1 MAAEE
6 IFTTVNSRDLWRAL
20 TLKEC
25 LRFSPQFQLALKT
38 GECELEYLLEHYRIA
53 SDLFY
58 RASKAGET
66 FASALQALGG
76 GLLSILTPS
85 TALPLITLDDETAT
99 ETAVSRLKP
108 LIKKLTDVSELTKT
122 LAVNLYEPGVQL
134 QTAAEQLEK
143 LNPLRKAFSRAGE
156 QLESTLNKSAS
167 VPRNR
172 VAEAEEADSGLEDSR
187 STFSTFAHSYLSA
200 LRAGLGPSR
209 LATCLRCTF
218 ITFRTESDY
227 AQGLRGLFQPFDYQ
241 VPLDWR
247 GELERLLGASE
258 EDARR
263 GADQASGPP
272 VRPTGGV
279 LIEGNLFK
287 RSHKKHWRT
296 WDRRWFMIANNQLVY
311 FTGLEHLKGGSGAK
325 GSTNE
330 ICGGEGSQ
338 AAVLKSPTDTTTVS
352 RIQWKIVEPDLRLC
366 TAKAILSSSTSNDTM
381 AVQGQTQDSNMS
393 DGLSYESSSLAAS
406 SSERRFTFELISP
419 NGKKHYLQALNE
431 EEMDQWV
438 TILRAGLL
446 HGDISVSATTLNTYQ
461 PQYRPGV
468 PSPKTSAHRRSLSRP
483 TMLFPQEDKTEERKA
498 SINFSRS
505 YDCLRTTGGAQL
517 LDDPPGTGN
526 RLCAD
531 CASDRVSWAS
541 TNLGLTLC
549 TDCAAC
555 HRGLGVHISKSFVF
569 LLDSDHLR
577 HFVLRFQSW
586 VECVLGPFCNG
597 RANILL
603 GPLWSSATSEAVA
616 LSHLCLLQISI
627 DAEDIRCLLD
637 VSVQHPFLSLH
648 LEGKCGDVAYSE
660 SKITRETLS
669 DNHPCLPERQLPTQ
683 KAATSPSYAEQS
695 FQTGTVRE
703 LIDSVVKWVSA
714 ATLIDRYID
723 RFLLTGTCALTSTET
738 RLVRSLFLD
747 NWEPELIA
755 VMRNLGNRI
764 GGSIFEAS
772 LTSPPSKSSSPT
784 VSKNSFNNS
793 SRDVGLLADV
803 KRPQPGQGSASNKQV
818 RQNWIEMKYAACR
831 FVDFPGSSLADL
843 KSRILD
849 LYRNWRTQMQTAS
862 SDDNRRGGVL
872 HDRSASPRTS
882 VITVL
887 SGPALGRVAKVVDR
901 RRPSASPR
909 LISRSQ
915 MFLGSFLPS
924 FFYIL
929 GPVISLP
936 DHTLHVDN
944 LLENLDVVAA
954 LLQHS
959 ILLSSTSNTTPSE
972 PRLSDKHR
980 QSTHRLSGS
989 QLAARLLLV
998 AGAHMGC
1005 PPLVL
1010 LGLAAGASPCA
1021 QPGASHFARSL
1032 DLTAPRGLD
1041 PLGTTCPP
1049 LVSAVI
1055 GGRMSVCELLLSHGA
1070 NVRLSLLVLMQLD
1083 DESTLAS
1090 ASVHYDG
1097 WVIRS

>member
-172 VAEAEEADSGLEDSR
+172 VVEAEEADSGLEDSR

-381 AVQGQTQDSNMS
+381 AVQGQTQDT
-393 DGLSYESSSLAAS
+393 AS

-446 HGDISVSATTLNTYQ
+446 HGDIS
-461 PQYRPGV
+461 YRPGV

-555 HRGLGVHISKSFVF
+555 HRGLGVHISK
-569 LLDSDHLR
+569 
-577 HFVLRFQSW
+577 
-586 VECVLGPFCNG
+586 
-597 RANILL
+597 
-603 GPLWSSATSEAVA
+603 
-616 LSHLCLLQISI
+616 
-627 DAEDIRCLLD
+627 
-637 VSVQHPFLSLH
+637 
-648 LEGKCGDVAYSE
+648 
-660 SKITRETLS
+660 
-669 DNHPCLPERQLPTQ
+669 
-683 KAATSPSYAEQS
+683 
-695 FQTGTVRE
+695 
-703 LIDSVVKWVSA
+703 
-714 ATLIDRYID
+714 
-723 RFLLTGTCALTSTET
+723 
-738 RLVRSLFLD
+738 VRSLFLD

-915 MFLGSFLPS
+915 MFLGKPIETWVPLIFL
-924 FFYIL
+924 L
-929 GPVISLP
+929 RG
-936 DHTLHVDN
+936 TLY
-944 LLENLDVVAA
+944 
-954 LLQHS
+954 LQ
-959 ILLSSTSNTTPSE
+959 IFE
-972 PRLSDKHR
+972 
-980 QSTHRLSGS
+980 G
-989 QLAARLLLV
+989 
-998 AGAHMGC
+998 
-1005 PPLVL
+1005 
-1010 LGLAAGASPCA
+1010 
-1021 QPGASHFARSL
+1021 
-1032 DLTAPRGLD
+1032 
-1041 PLGTTCPP
+1041 
-1049 LVSAVI
+1049 
-1055 GGRMSVCELLLSHGA
+1055 
-1070 NVRLSLLVLMQLD
+1070 
-1083 DESTLAS
+1083 
-1090 ASVHYDG
+1090 
-1097 WVIRS
+1097 

>member
-172 VAEAEEADSGLEDSR
+172 VVEAEEADSGLEDSR

-555 HRGLGVHISKSFVF
+555 HRGLGVHISK
-569 LLDSDHLR
+569 
-577 HFVLRFQSW
+577 
-586 VECVLGPFCNG
+586 
-597 RANILL
+597 
-603 GPLWSSATSEAVA
+603 
-616 LSHLCLLQISI
+616 
-627 DAEDIRCLLD
+627 
-637 VSVQHPFLSLH
+637 
-648 LEGKCGDVAYSE
+648 
-660 SKITRETLS
+660 
-669 DNHPCLPERQLPTQ
+669 
-683 KAATSPSYAEQS
+683 
-695 FQTGTVRE
+695 
-703 LIDSVVKWVSA
+703 
-714 ATLIDRYID
+714 
-723 RFLLTGTCALTSTET
+723 
-738 RLVRSLFLD
+738 VRSLFLD

-915 MFLGSFLPS
+915 MFL
-924 FFYIL
+924 
-929 GPVISLP
+929 
-936 DHTLHVDN
+936 DN

-1070 NVRLSLLVLMQLD
+1070 NIDETDAEGQTALHHACNLQRVHLVCLLLRKRANAAVRDLNGLLPIDLAYKTSNADIVTLLRLQPLKTETFGEYVTEVDETAAEVFHDFTARAYNLQWDSDAD
-1083 DESTLAS
+1083 DYRE
-1090 ASVHYDG
+1090 
-1097 WVIRS
+1097 IPR